1 MKGLESRIIRMLET
15 LLGTRLVSIIL
26 FGSSIYIGRGRDVDI
41 LILIDSI
48 SGLDEKMDLE
58 EEVKMLLNRSF
69 NYEVVF
75 DAHILDLE
83 QFNENLKIGSFLSGL
98 SLGYQVIYDKN
109 NVEEKIVEML
119 KTLSRSRYIMVNKY
133 GRWNLSKI
141 AEIKLRIKEKNH

>member
-58 EEVKMLLNRSF
+58 EEIKMLLNRSF

-119 KTLSRSRYIMVNKY
+119 KTLSKSRYIMVNKY

-141 AEIKLRIKEKNH
+141 AEIKLRVKEKNH

>member
-119 KTLSRSRYIMVNKY
+119 KTLSKSRYIMVNKY

>member
-1 MKGLESRIIRMLET
+1 MKGLESRIVRMLKT

-58 EEVKMLLNRSF
+58 EEIKMLLNRSF

-119 KTLSRSRYIMVNKY
+119 KTLSKSRYIMVNKY

-141 AEIKLRIKEKNH
+141 AEIKLRVKEKNH

>member
-58 EEVKMLLNRSF
+58 EEIKMLLNRSF

-119 KTLSRSRYIMVNKY
+119 KTLSKSRYIMVNKY

>member
-1 MKGLESRIIRMLET
+1 MKGLESRIVRMLET

-119 KTLSRSRYIMVNKY
+119 KTLSKSRYIMVNKY

-141 AEIKLRIKEKNH
+141 AEIKLRVKEKNH

>member
-58 EEVKMLLNRSF
+58 EEVEMLLNRSF

-119 KTLSRSRYIMVNKY
+119 KTLSKSRYIMVNKY

-141 AEIKLRIKEKNH
+141 AEIKLRVKEKNH

>member
-58 EEVKMLLNRSF
+58 EKVKMLLNRSF

-119 KTLSRSRYIMVNKY
+119 KTLSKSRYIMVNKY

>member
-1 MKGLESRIIRMLET
+1 MLET

-119 KTLSRSRYIMVNKY
+119 KTLSKSRYIMVNKY

>member
-1 MKGLESRIIRMLET
+1 MKGLESRIVRMLET

-119 KTLSRSRYIMVNKY
+119 KTLSKSRYIMVNKY

>member
-1 MKGLESRIIRMLET
+1 
-15 LLGTRLVSIIL
+15 
-26 FGSSIYIGRGRDVDI
+26 
-41 LILIDSI
+41 
-48 SGLDEKMDLE
+48 
-58 EEVKMLLNRSF
+58 MLLNRSF

-119 KTLSRSRYIMVNKY
+119 KTLSKSRYIMVNKY